1 MAGPRAFARPEPSAF
16 PVPPAF
22 LHPSVPRRPSRALSP
37 ALSAPAPIL
46 PSWPF
51 PRALTR
57 AWRFPHAVFH
67 RGRSRA
73 PSPTGPLRLPPPFW
87 PVPRAFPGPCRSPP
101 ALSRR
106 GPFRAPSPDRVVAS
120 DRFTAPPHAVTRS
133 ACRFPARTAA
143 AGIALRGR
151 CHGGWTIPDPDFSQ
165 RKRCSPIGPRPP
177 PLPQRLPQSYPDPSP
192 SRPHSAAIRGLV
204 AAWLPPVSR
213 KTAPTQPATPG
224 SLPASLPT
232 TAALL

>member
-67 RGRSRA
+67 RGRPRA
-73 PSPTGPLRLPPPFW
+73 PALDGAAPPASPVLARSARLPRPVPFAARPHPTGPVRT
-87 PVPRAFPGPCRSPP
+87 
-101 ALSRR
+101 
-106 GPFRAPSPDRVVAS
+106 PSPDRVVSGA
-120 DRFTAPPHAVTRS
+120 RFPAPPHDVTRS

-151 CHGGWTIPDPDFSQ
+151 CHGGWTIPDPDFSS

-192 SRPHSAAIRGLV
+192 SRPHSAAIQGLV